1 MQTQAITV
9 SDALLGSDFITHG
22 ATRVQVVDGFIQS
35 VTSDVASESGPRRLL
50 MPAFAN
56 AHDHGRPLSTT
67 SFGAGGKPLET
78 WLLRLAAI
86 PSVDP
91 YLAAVAALGRAAE
104 GGCAAVMIHCTRP
117 QGLTPLAEEV
127 EAVAR
132 AATDVGVRL
141 AFAVALR
148 DRNPV
153 VYGDETSV
161 AEALPPQAREVL
173 GRYFRTPS
181 QSWREQLALVNDI
194 ATKLGGGKVNVQYG
208 PTGVQW
214 CSDEMLAGIA
224 EASAA
229 TGRRVHMHLLETRY
243 QREYADRLYPGGVV
257 RHLHDIGLLSPRLTL
272 AHCVWA
278 RPDEL
283 ALIAESGAT
292 IAVNTSSNLHLH
304 SGIAPLRR
312 MLDSGCRVALG
323 LDGCALDEYD
333 DALRELRLGALL
345 HAAPGFGEPTHRG
358 QMLRAATAHGRASLG
373 LTGTGSVAQ
382 GEPADWITLDLDH
395 LDRDGILRVEP
406 QDLLFARA
414 TKAHLDEV
422 VVAGK
427 TIVQRG
433 KLVSLDLDQVHEDLR
448 DRFRRALSERADFC
462 TAWPDIESAV
472 AQYYHDRAGC
482 C

>member
-1 MQTQAITV
+1 MPKRDITV

-22 ATRVQVVDGFIQS
+22 ATRLQVVDGFIQS
-35 VTSDVASESGPRRLL
+35 ITSSVANEPGPRSLL
-50 MPAFAN
+50 MPALAN
-56 AHDHGRPLSTT
+56 AHDHARPLSTT

-104 GGCAAVMIHCTRP
+104 GGCASVMVHCTRP
-117 QGLTPLAEEV
+117 QGLTPLAEEAKV
-127 EAVAR
+127 VAR
-132 AATDVGVRL
+132 AASDVGVRL

-153 VYGDETSV
+153 VYGDETPV
-161 AEALPPQAREVL
+161 IDGLPAQSRETL
-173 GRYFRTPS
+173 ERYFKTPS
-181 QSWREQLALVNDI
+181 QSWQEQLTQVDEV
-194 ATKLGGGKVNVQYG
+194 ATTLGNSSVNVQYG
-208 PTGVQW
+208 PNGVQW
-214 CSDEMLAGIA
+214 CSDAMLAGIA
-224 EASAA
+224 QASDS

-243 QREYADRLYPGGVV
+243 QREYADHHYPGGVV

-278 RPDEL
+278 RPEEL
-283 ALIAESGAT
+283 ELIAEAGAI

-304 SGIAPLRR
+304 SGRAPLRN

-323 LDGCALDEYD
+323 LDGCALDEDD
-333 DALRELRLGALL
+333 DALRELRLGALFL
-345 HAAPGFGEPTHRG
+345 AVPGFSDPTYHG

-373 LTGTGSVAQ
+373 LAGTGSIAG
-382 GEPADWITLDLDH
+382 GEPADWITLDLDR
-395 LDRDGILRVEP
+395 LDRDAIMRVPP

-433 KLVSLDLDQVHEDLR
+433 KLVSQDLDQVQEELR
-448 DRFRRALSERADFC
+448 DRFRQALSERSDFIIS
-462 TAWPDIESAV
+462 WPDIEAAV
-472 AQYYHDRAGC
+472 TRYYHERAGC